1 MVMKNNKWFLLLC
14 IFALPLACADG
25 NNETDF
31 DELPFEVTSV
41 LDLDNTA
48 ANYSDINMPNF
59 FDDNDIVD
67 EDNTPANNATT
78 DWGATLG
85 RVLFYDEVLSANNTI
100 SCSSCH
106 LQANAFSDP
115 DQFSTGFE
123 GGLTGRNSMGLSNAK
138 YYENGRFFW
147 DERASTL
154 EEQTLMPIQDLVEMG
169 LTLDE
174 MIAKLNMQDYYPP
187 LFERAFGD
195 ATITSDRVSLALSQF
210 VRSMVSYQSK
220 YDEGRSQVNNTG
232 QDFPNFTAQENL
244 GKEVFLSANLGRC
257 AGCHQTDLFVG
268 DRAFN
273 NGLDAITTDQ
283 GLGAVTGNPNDDGKF
298 KVPSLRNIEVTGPYM
313 HDGRFSTLEEVVE
326 HYDSGVQAHPNL
338 DNRLE
343 LPNSNTPRRLNLS
356 DQEKAALVA
365 FMRTLTDNAFMSD
378 PKFSNPF
385 REN

>member
-1 MVMKNNKWFLLLC
+1 MKNNKWFLLLC
-14 IFALPLACADG
+14 IFALPLACADE

>member
-1 MVMKNNKWFLLLC
+1 MEMKKTKWLL
-14 IFALPLACADG
+14 FALALAVPLSCTND
-25 NNETDF
+25 NSETDV
-31 DELPFEVTSV
+31 DELPPEVTSV
-41 LDLDNTA
+41 LNLSDVA
-48 ANYSDINMPNF
+48 PNYSNLDMPAH
-59 FDDNDIVD
+59 FDDNDVQQ
-67 EDNTPANNATT
+67 EDNTPGNNPVT

-85 RVLFYDEVLSANNTI
+85 RVLFYDRNLSANNTI

-154 EEQTLMPIQDLVEMG
+154 EIQTLLPIQDQVEMG

-174 MIAKLNMQDYYPP
+174 MVAKLNAQDYYPA
-187 LFERAFGD
+187 LFEKAFGD
-195 ATITSDRVSLALSQF
+195 ANITSSRVSLALSQF
-210 VRSMVSYQSK
+210 VRSMVSYESK
-220 YDEGRSQVNNTG
+220 FDIGRSQVNNTG
-232 QDFPNFTAQENL
+232 QDFPNFTDVENL
-244 GKEVFLSANLGRC
+244 GKQVFLSGNLGRC

-273 NGLDAITTDQ
+273 NGLDATTTDQ

-298 KVPSLRNIEVTGPYM
+298 KVPSLRNIELTGPFM
-313 HDGRFSTLEEVVE
+313 HDGRFATLEEVVE
-326 HYDSGVQAHPNL
+326 HYNSGVQAHPNL

-343 LPNSNTPRRLNLS
+343 QPGSNNPRRLNLT
-356 DQEKAALVA
+356 DQQKAALVA
-365 FMRTLTDNAFMSD
+365 FMRTLTDNSFITD